1 MEILR
6 VVLEDAQQ
14 KDGFWQTKAVNLSR
28 SDECGS
34 VLLKLAES

>member
-1 MEILR
+1 MGVLR
-6 VVLEDAQQ
+6 AVVEDAQQ
-14 KDGFWQTKAVNLSR
+14 NDDFWQEKAVNLSR